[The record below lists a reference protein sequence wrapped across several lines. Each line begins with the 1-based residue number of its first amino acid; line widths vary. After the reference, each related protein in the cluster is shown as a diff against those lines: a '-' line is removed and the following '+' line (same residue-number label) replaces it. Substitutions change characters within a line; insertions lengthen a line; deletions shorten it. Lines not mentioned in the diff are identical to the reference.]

1 MESFLEDHRLLHEER
16 ERIENAMVREL
27 IVKKTTHREHI
38 NSDHHVK
45 YLLDV
50 SILTIEFYMSD

>member
-1 MESFLEDHRLLHEER
+1 MESYLEDHRLLHEER

-27 IVKKTTHREHI
+27 IVKKTTHRENI
-38 NSDHHVK
+38 NSDHRVK

-50 SILTIEFYMSD
+50 SICVK